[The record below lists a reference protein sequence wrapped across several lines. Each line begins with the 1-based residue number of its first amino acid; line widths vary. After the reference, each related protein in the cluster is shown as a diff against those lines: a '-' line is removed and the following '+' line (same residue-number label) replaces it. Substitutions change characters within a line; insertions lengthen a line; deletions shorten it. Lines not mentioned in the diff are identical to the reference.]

1 MLERLHS
8 NLVYLSTA
16 ADLQSNSRFALREN
30 RELISKEDLNDFH
43 ARYPFE
49 DSLVSAED
57 IVGKN
62 HHAGAHV
69 GGSGST
75 VSLAP
80 GQ

>member
-8 NLVYLSTA
+8 NLVYLATA

-30 RELISKEDLNDFH
+30 RELISKEDLNEFH

-62 HHAGAHV
+62 HHAGGHV
-69 GGSGST
+69 GGGANTVPQASG
-75 VSLAP
+75 
-80 GQ
+80 